1 MPLSIIESA
10 PQYKS
15 EKGTTMSNAVV
26 TKQSQ
31 PSAPGT
37 VVDTSAAKVV
47 PTSSEVRTEAANRE
61 VAAQGKASRE
71 KIGALAKGMT
81 HPSRAKAE
89 AVAKVTGK
97 KAPKAKAAKKA
108 PKRSTNGS
116 GPLRLT
122 DSWKGKGGKEVEVGS
137 VVKAPGIASLTI
149 VGRWTKH
156 RKDGLIPFVTG
167 TTPDGTRKNVAAAD
181 CTVVKAPKK

>member
-1 MPLSIIESA
+1 MSA
-10 PQYKS
+10 SVTVKQGSPSKPG
-15 EKGTTMSNAVV
+15 EK
-26 TKQSQ
+26 
-31 PSAPGT
+31 
-37 VVDTSAAKVV
+37 VDTTTAKVV
-47 PTSSEVRTEAANRE
+47 PPSPEVE
-61 VAAQGKASRE
+61 VAEQREATRAKVNDLAGK
-71 KIGALAKGMT
+71 MT
-81 HPSRAKAE
+81 HPSRAKSE

-108 PKRSTNGS
+108 PTRSTNGS

-122 DSWKGKGGKEVEVGS
+122 ESWKGKGGKEVEVGT